1 MRILTQCL
9 AMLSSAALLAGCV
22 NEELNYAKKPDSGN
36 GTPTEVGYLSLSGLE
51 MKVIYDGET
60 ETMPDDTADAS
71 ATRAATPQVDDFIV
85 EVVNARGESV
95 ASKSYA
101 EWKAAERNELPVGSY
116 TLKVRSQEQFPDVE
130 WEAPVYAASKDFVIE
145 REQTTTLD
153 DITCTLANIKVT
165 MLFSADL
172 ADMLS
177 DDTKAVISLGDKSM
191 EFGKKETRAAYYL
204 PEKEL
209 NTLEFQLTGSFADTG
224 KPVPPLNKSIPN
236 VKAGQW
242 RKITLVIEWAD
253 KGDVVFDIEVD
264 NFVLDETVEVN
275 GTDGLWEE
283 VIGGDAPEDAP
294 AIVWEG
300 QELSQPFTLTDA
312 MFDQT
317 GNCTV
322 PFRFKVTAPGGL
334 TSLGVAIDSDN
345 ASLLEVLDRIQLPR
359 SFDLCTLDASST
371 AGAVLTS
378 FGLPLGSQVVGQ
390 QALTLDITR
399 QIPQLYTYAGTHT
412 FALTLGDAA
421 GKTTQATLTLV
432 VKKGGT
438 QTGPVITW
446 RGYNIDQ
453 SYDLSAD
460 MTIVVDIESENGIK
474 AFEVNIDSEVLAP
487 MLGAVGIP
495 ETFDLCTVDGAL
507 AETLQSFGFKT
518 GSDVTSPM
526 SFDITQFVSILMMM
540 DAGEHKFHL
549 AVTDDN
555 GVTTRKTLHLIN
567 RK

>member
-1 MRILTQCL
+1 MAQ
-9 AMLSSAALLAGCV
+9 
-22 NEELNYAKKPDSGN
+22 
-36 GTPTEVGYLSLSGLE
+36 
-51 MKVIYDGET
+51 
-60 ETMPDDTADAS
+60 
-71 ATRAATPQVDDFIV
+71 
-85 EVVNARGESV
+85 
-95 ASKSYA
+95 
-101 EWKAAERNELPVGSY
+101 
-116 TLKVRSQEQFPDVE
+116 
-130 WEAPVYAASKDFVIE
+130 
-145 REQTTTLD
+145 
-153 DITCTLANIKVT
+153 
-165 MLFSADL
+165 
-172 ADMLS
+172 
-177 DDTKAVISLGDKSM
+177 
-191 EFGKKETRAAYYL
+191 
-204 PEKEL
+204 
-209 NTLEFQLTGSFADTG
+209 
-224 KPVPPLNKSIPN
+224 
-236 VKAGQW
+236 
-242 RKITLVIEWAD
+242 ITLVIEWAD

-283 VIGGDAPEDAP
+283 VIGGDATEDAP

-312 MFDQT
+312 MFDQA

-345 ASLLEVLDRIQLPR
+345 ASLLEALDRIQLPR

-432 VKKGGT
+432 VKRGGT

>member
-22 NEELNYAKKPDSGN
+22 NEEPNYAKKPDSGN

-116 TLKVRSQEQFPDVE
+116 TLKVRSEEQFPDVE

-224 KPVPPLNKSIPN
+224 KPVTLNKSIPN

-345 ASLLEVLDRIQLPR
+345 ASLLEALDRIQLPR

-378 FGLPLGSQVVGQ
+378 FELPLGSQVVGQ

-432 VKKGGT
+432 VKRGGT

>member
-22 NEELNYAKKPDSGN
+22 NEEPNYAKKPDSGN

-209 NTLEFQLTGSFADTG
+209 NTLEFQLTGSFTDTG
-224 KPVPPLNKSIPN
+224 KPVTLNKSIPN

-390 QALTLDITR
+390 QAL
-399 QIPQLYTYAGTHT
+399 
-412 FALTLGDAA
+412 
-421 GKTTQATLTLV
+421 
-432 VKKGGT
+432 
-438 QTGPVITW
+438 ITW

-460 MTIVVDIESENGIK
+460 MTIVVDIESEHGIK

>member
-22 NEELNYAKKPDSGN
+22 NEEPNYAKKPDSGN

-224 KPVPPLNKSIPN
+224 KPVTLNKSIPN

-283 VIGGDAPEDAP
+283 VIGGDATEDAP

-345 ASLLEVLDRIQLPR
+345 ASLLEALDRIQLPR

-371 AGAVLTS
+371 AGTVLTS

>member
-22 NEELNYAKKPDSGN
+22 NEEPNYAKKPDSGN

-95 ASKSYA
+95 ASKSYT

-116 TLKVRSQEQFPDVE
+116 TLKVRSQEQFPNVE

-224 KPVPPLNKSIPN
+224 KPVTLNKSIPN

-312 MFDQT
+312 MFDQA

-345 ASLLEVLDRIQLPR
+345 TSLLEALDRIQLPR

>member
-22 NEELNYAKKPDSGN
+22 NEEPNYAKKPDSGN

-177 DDTKAVISLGDKSM
+177 NDTKAVISLGDKSM

-224 KPVPPLNKSIPN
+224 KPVTLNKSIPN

-283 VIGGDAPEDAP
+283 VIGGDATEDAP

-312 MFDQT
+312 MFDQA

-345 ASLLEVLDRIQLPR
+345 ASLLEALDRIQLPR

>member
-1 MRILTQCL
+1 
-9 AMLSSAALLAGCV
+9 MLSSAALLAGCV
-22 NEELNYAKKPDSGN
+22 NEEPNYAKKPDSGN

-224 KPVPPLNKSIPN
+224 KPVTLNKSIPN

-283 VIGGDAPEDAP
+283 VIGGDATEDAP

-345 ASLLEVLDRIQLPR
+345 ASLLEALDHIQLPR

-371 AGAVLTS
+371 AGAALTS

>member
-22 NEELNYAKKPDSGN
+22 NEEPNYAKKPDSGN

-224 KPVPPLNKSIPN
+224 KPVTLNKSIPN

-253 KGDVVFDIEVD
+253 KGDVVFDIKVD

-487 MLGAVGIP
+487 MLDAVGIP

>member
-22 NEELNYAKKPDSGN
+22 NEEPNYAKKPDSGN

-224 KPVPPLNKSIPN
+224 KPVTLNKSIPN

-283 VIGGDAPEDAP
+283 VIGGDATEDAP

-345 ASLLEVLDRIQLPR
+345 ASLLEALDHIQLPR

-371 AGAVLTS
+371 AGTVLTS

>member
-22 NEELNYAKKPDSGN
+22 NEEPNYAKKPDSGN

-224 KPVPPLNKSIPN
+224 KPVTLNKSIPN

-283 VIGGDAPEDAP
+283 VIGGDATEDAP

-345 ASLLEVLDRIQLPR
+345 ASLLEALDHIQLPR

-371 AGAVLTS
+371 AGAALTS

>member
-1 MRILTQCL
+1 
-9 AMLSSAALLAGCV
+9 MLSSAALLAGCV
-22 NEELNYAKKPDSGN
+22 NEEPNYAKKPDSGN

-224 KPVPPLNKSIPN
+224 KPVTLNKSIPN

-283 VIGGDAPEDAP
+283 VIGGDATEDAP

-345 ASLLEVLDRIQLPR
+345 ASLLEALDRIQLPR

>member
-22 NEELNYAKKPDSGN
+22 NEEPNYAKKPDSGN

-224 KPVPPLNKSIPN
+224 KPVTLNKSIPN

-283 VIGGDAPEDAP
+283 VIGSDAPEDAP

-345 ASLLEVLDRIQLPR
+345 ASLLEALDRIQLPR

-432 VKKGGT
+432 VKRDGT

>member
-22 NEELNYAKKPDSGN
+22 NEEPNYAKNPDSGN

-204 PEKEL
+204 PEEEL

-224 KPVPPLNKSIPN
+224 KPVTLNKSIPN

-312 MFDQT
+312 MFDQA

-345 ASLLEVLDRIQLPR
+345 ASLLEALDRIQLPR

-378 FGLPLGSQVVGQ
+378 FGLPLGSQVAGQ

-412 FALTLGDAA
+412 FALTLSDAA

>member
-22 NEELNYAKKPDSGN
+22 NEEPNYAKKPDSGN

-224 KPVPPLNKSIPN
+224 KPVTLNKSIPN

-283 VIGGDAPEDAP
+283 VIGGDATEDAP
-294 AIVWEG
+294 AIIWEG

-345 ASLLEVLDRIQLPR
+345 ASLLEALDRIQLPR

-432 VKKGGT
+432 VKRGGT

>member
-1 MRILTQCL
+1 
-9 AMLSSAALLAGCV
+9 MLSSAALLAGCV
-22 NEELNYAKKPDSGN
+22 NEEPNYAKKPDSGN

-85 EVVNARGESV
+85 EVVNVRGESV

-145 REQTTTLD
+145 REQTTTLN

-224 KPVPPLNKSIPN
+224 KPVTLNKSIPN

-242 RKITLVIEWAD
+242 RKITLVIEWAN

-283 VIGGDAPEDAP
+283 VIGGDATEDAP

-345 ASLLEVLDRIQLPR
+345 ASLLEALDRIQLPR

-432 VKKGGT
+432 VKRGGT

>member
-9 AMLSSAALLAGCV
+9 AMLSCAALLAGCV
-22 NEELNYAKKPDSGN
+22 DEEPNYAKNPDSGN
-36 GTPTEVGYLSLSGLE
+36 GTATEVGYLSLSGLE

-60 ETMPDDTADAS
+60 ETVPDDTNDA

-85 EVVNARGESV
+85 EVVDAKGESV

-101 EWKAAERNELPVGSY
+101 EWKAAEQNELPVGSY
-116 TLKVRSQEQFPDVE
+116 TLKVRSQENFPDVE
-130 WEAPVYAASKDFVIE
+130 WETPVYSASKEFVIE
-145 REQTTTLD
+145 REKTTTLN

-165 MLFSADL
+165 MLYSADL

-191 EFGKKETRAAYYL
+191 EFGKTETRAAYYM
-204 PEKEL
+204 PDAEL

-224 KPVPPLNKSIPN
+224 KPVSLNKSIPN

-253 KGDVVFDIEVD
+253 KGDAVFDIEVD

-275 GTDGLWEE
+275 GTEGLWEE
-283 VIGGDAPEDAP
+283 VIGDDTPEEGP
-294 AIVWEG
+294 AIVWDG
-300 QELSQPFTLTDA
+300 HDMTQPFTLTDS
-312 MFDQT
+312 MFDKA

-322 PFRFKVTAPGGL
+322 PFRFDITAPKGL
-334 TSLGVAIDSDN
+334 TSLSVTIDSDN
-345 ASLLEVLDRIQLPR
+345 ASLLEAIDRIQLPR
-359 SFDLCTLDASST
+359 SFDLCTLDSSTT
-371 AGAVLTS
+371 AGAVLAS
-378 FGLPLGSQVVGQ
+378 LGIPTGDQVTGKQ
-390 QALTLDITR
+390 ELSIDITR
-399 QIPQLYTYAGTHT
+399 QIPQLYAYAGTHT

-432 VKKGGT
+432 VKKSGT

-446 RGYNIDQ
+446 RGYDIDR
-453 SYDLSAD
+453 SYDLTAD

-474 AFEVNIDSEVLAP
+474 AFKVTIDSEVLAP
-487 MLGAVGIP
+487 MLGSVGIP

-518 GSDVTSPM
+518 GSDVKSPM
-526 SFDITQFVSILMMM
+526 SIDITQFVSILMMM

-555 GVTTRKTLHLIN
+555 DVTTSKTLHLIN

>member
-9 AMLSSAALLAGCV
+9 AMLSSAALLTGCV
-22 NEELNYAKKPDSGN
+22 NEEPNYAKKPDSGN

-224 KPVPPLNKSIPN
+224 KPVTLNKSIPN

-312 MFDQT
+312 MFDQA

>member
-22 NEELNYAKKPDSGN
+22 NEEPNYAKKPDSGN

-145 REQTTTLD
+145 REQTITLD

-177 DDTKAVISLGDKSM
+177 NDTKAVISLGDKSM

-224 KPVPPLNKSIPN
+224 KPVTLNKSIPN

-283 VIGGDAPEDAP
+283 VIGGDATEDAP

-312 MFDQT
+312 MFDQA

-345 ASLLEVLDRIQLPR
+345 ASLLEALDRIQLPR

-432 VKKGGT
+432 VKRGGT

>member
-1 MRILTQCL
+1 
-9 AMLSSAALLAGCV
+9 MLSSAALLAGCV
-22 NEELNYAKKPDSGN
+22 NEEPNYAKKPDSGN

-177 DDTKAVISLGDKSM
+177 NDTKAVISLGDKSM

-224 KPVPPLNKSIPN
+224 KPVTLNKSIPN

-242 RKITLVIEWAD
+242 RK
-253 KGDVVFDIEVD
+253 
-264 NFVLDETVEVN
+264 
-275 GTDGLWEE
+275 
-283 VIGGDAPEDAP
+283 
-294 AIVWEG
+294 
-300 QELSQPFTLTDA
+300 S
-312 MFDQT
+312 
-317 GNCTV
+317 
-322 PFRFKVTAPGGL
+322 
-334 TSLGVAIDSDN
+334 
-345 ASLLEVLDRIQLPR
+345 R
-359 SFDLCTLDASST
+359 SSSSGPTRATWSST
-371 AGAVLTS
+371 SRSTTS
-378 FGLPLGSQVVGQ
+378 CS
-390 QALTLDITR
+390 TR
-399 QIPQLYTYAGTHT
+399 
-412 FALTLGDAA
+412 
-421 GKTTQATLTLV
+421 
-432 VKKGGT
+432 
-438 QTGPVITW
+438 
-446 RGYNIDQ
+446 R
-453 SYDLSAD
+453 S
-460 MTIVVDIESENGIK
+460 
-474 AFEVNIDSEVLAP
+474 
-487 MLGAVGIP
+487 
-495 ETFDLCTVDGAL
+495 
-507 AETLQSFGFKT
+507 
-518 GSDVTSPM
+518 
-526 SFDITQFVSILMMM
+526 
-540 DAGEHKFHL
+540 
-549 AVTDDN
+549 
-555 GVTTRKTLHLIN
+555 R
-567 RK
+567 

>member
-1 MRILTQCL
+1 
-9 AMLSSAALLAGCV
+9 MLSSAALLAGCV
-22 NEELNYAKKPDSGN
+22 NEEPNYAKKPDSGN

-85 EVVNARGESV
+85 EVVNARGELV

-191 EFGKKETRAAYYL
+191 EFGKEETRAAYYL
-204 PEKEL
+204 PEEEL

-224 KPVPPLNKSIPN
+224 KPVTLNKSIPN

-345 ASLLEVLDRIQLPR
+345 ASLLEALDRIQLPR

-378 FGLPLGSQVVGQ
+378 FGLPLGSQVTGQ

>member
-22 NEELNYAKKPDSGN
+22 NEEPNYAKKPDSGN

-101 EWKAAERNELPVGSY
+101 EWKAAKRNELPVGSY

-224 KPVPPLNKSIPN
+224 KPVTLNKSIPN

-345 ASLLEVLDRIQLPR
+345 ASLLEALDRIQLPR

-378 FGLPLGSQVVGQ
+378 FELPLGSQVVGQ

-432 VKKGGT
+432 VKRGGT

>member
-22 NEELNYAKKPDSGN
+22 NEEPNYAKKPDSGN

-204 PEKEL
+204 PEEEL

-224 KPVPPLNKSIPN
+224 KPVTLNKSIPN

-345 ASLLEVLDRIQLPR
+345 ASLLEALDRIQLPR

-378 FGLPLGSQVVGQ
+378 FGLPLGSQVTGQ

-453 SYDLSAD
+453 SYDLSTD

>member
-1 MRILTQCL
+1 
-9 AMLSSAALLAGCV
+9 MLSSAALLAGCV
-22 NEELNYAKKPDSGN
+22 NEEPNYAKKPDSGN

-224 KPVPPLNKSIPN
+224 KPVTLNKSIPN

-283 VIGGDAPEDAP
+283 VIGGDATEDAP

-345 ASLLEVLDRIQLPR
+345 ASLLEALDRIQLPR

-371 AGAVLTS
+371 AGTVLTS

>member
-22 NEELNYAKKPDSGN
+22 NEEPNYAKKPDSGN

-85 EVVNARGESV
+85 KVVNARGESV

-224 KPVPPLNKSIPN
+224 KPVTLNKSIPN

-345 ASLLEVLDRIQLPR
+345 ASLLEALDRIQLPR

>member
-22 NEELNYAKKPDSGN
+22 NEEPNYAKKPDSGN

-224 KPVPPLNKSIPN
+224 KPVTLNKSIPN

-345 ASLLEVLDRIQLPR
+345 ASLLEALDHIQLPR

-371 AGAVLTS
+371 AGAALTS

-421 GKTTQATLTLV
+421 WKTTQATLTLV

>member
-22 NEELNYAKKPDSGN
+22 NEEPNYAKKPDSGN

-345 ASLLEVLDRIQLPR
+345 ASLLEALDRIQLPR

>member
-22 NEELNYAKKPDSGN
+22 NEEPNYAKKPDSGN

-224 KPVPPLNKSIPN
+224 KPVTLNKSIPN

-345 ASLLEVLDRIQLPR
+345 ASLLEVLDHIQLPR

-432 VKKGGT
+432 AKKGGT

>member
-22 NEELNYAKKPDSGN
+22 NEEPNYAKKPDSGN

-224 KPVPPLNKSIPN
+224 KPVTLNKSIPN

-345 ASLLEVLDRIQLPR
+345 ASLLEALDHIQLPR

-432 VKKGGT
+432 VKRGGT

-487 MLGAVGIP
+487 MLGAVSIP

>member
-1 MRILTQCL
+1 
-9 AMLSSAALLAGCV
+9 MLSCAALLAGCV
-22 NEELNYAKKPDSGN
+22 DEEPNYAKKPDSGN

-60 ETMPDDTADAS
+60 ETMPDDTAGAS
-71 ATRAATPQVDDFIV
+71 TRATTPQVDDFIL

-130 WEAPVYAASKDFVIE
+130 WETPVYAASKDFVIE

-165 MLFSADL
+165 MLYSADL

-204 PEKEL
+204 PEEEL

-224 KPVPPLNKSIPN
+224 KPVTLNKSIPN

-283 VIGGDAPEDAP
+283 VIGGDTPEDGP

-322 PFRFKVTAPGGL
+322 PFRFKVTAPEGL

-345 ASLLEVLDRIQLPR
+345 ASLLEALDRIQLPR

-378 FGLPLGSQVVGQ
+378 FGLPLGSLVTGQ

-412 FALTLGDAA
+412 FTLTLGDAT
-421 GKTTQATLTLV
+421 GKTTQTTLTLV

-453 SYDLSAD
+453 SYDLTAD

-540 DAGEHKFHL
+540 DAGEHQFHL

>member
-1 MRILTQCL
+1 
-9 AMLSSAALLAGCV
+9 MLSSAALLAGCV
-22 NEELNYAKKPDSGN
+22 NEEPNYAKKPDSGN

-224 KPVPPLNKSIPN
+224 KPVTLNKSIPN

-283 VIGGDAPEDAP
+283 VIGGDATEDAP

-345 ASLLEVLDRIQLPR
+345 ASLLEALDRIQLPR

-432 VKKGGT
+432 VKRGGT

>member
-22 NEELNYAKKPDSGN
+22 NEEPNYAKKPDSGN

-71 ATRAATPQVDDFIV
+71 ATRAATPLVDDFIV

>member
-22 NEELNYAKKPDSGN
+22 NEEPNYAKKPDSGN

-177 DDTKAVISLGDKSM
+177 NDTKAVISLGDKSM

-224 KPVPPLNKSIPN
+224 KPVTLNKSIPN

-283 VIGGDAPEDAP
+283 VIGGDATEDAP

-312 MFDQT
+312 MFDQA

-345 ASLLEVLDRIQLPR
+345 TSLLEALDRIQLPR

>member
-22 NEELNYAKKPDSGN
+22 NEEPNYAKKPDSGN

-101 EWKAAERNELPVGSY
+101 EWKAAERNELPGGSY

-224 KPVPPLNKSIPN
+224 KPVTLNKSIPN

-312 MFDQT
+312 MFDQA

-345 ASLLEVLDRIQLPR
+345 TSLLEALDRIQLPR

-421 GKTTQATLTLV
+421 GKTTQATLTFV

>member
-22 NEELNYAKKPDSGN
+22 NEEPNYAKKPDSGN

-224 KPVPPLNKSIPN
+224 KPVTLNKSIPN

-334 TSLGVAIDSDN
+334 TSLSVAIDSDN
-345 ASLLEVLDRIQLPR
+345 ASLLEALDHIQLPR

-371 AGAVLTS
+371 AGAALTS

>member
-22 NEELNYAKKPDSGN
+22 NEEPNYAKKPDSGN

-224 KPVPPLNKSIPN
+224 KPVTLNKSIPN

-283 VIGGDAPEDAP
+283 VIGGDATEDAP

-345 ASLLEVLDRIQLPR
+345 ASLLEALDRIQLPR

-432 VKKGGT
+432 VKRGGT

>member
-1 MRILTQCL
+1 MG
-9 AMLSSAALLAGCV
+9 LLV
-22 NEELNYAKKPDSGN
+22 TS
-36 GTPTEVGYLSLSGLE
+36 LSLADFRSFERLSLAPAPTTTILVGPNAAGKTNTVEALQLLTAGASFRRPRPRELVREGADSARIDARLE
-51 MKVIYDGET
+51 GDGRVLDARCDVVAGRRSFSLNGKRCQASD
-60 ETMPDDTADAS
+60 MPSALMSVLFSPDDLALVKRGAS
-71 ATRAATPQVDDFIV
+71 VRRDELDLLGRQVSRGYAHVLAEYQRAV
-85 EVVNARGESV
+85 EQRNRLLHE
-95 ASKSYA
+95 
-101 EWKAAERNELPVGSY
+101 ER
-116 TLKVRSQEQFPDVE
+116 PD
-130 WEAPVYAASKDFVIE
+130 
-145 REQTTTLD
+145 
-153 DITCTLANIKVT
+153 
-165 MLFSADL
+165 
-172 ADMLS
+172 
-177 DDTKAVISLGDKSM
+177 
-191 EFGKKETRAAYYL
+191 
-204 PEKEL
+204 
-209 NTLEFQLTGSFADTG
+209 
-224 KPVPPLNKSIPN
+224 
-236 VKAGQW
+236 
-242 RKITLVIEWAD
+242 
-253 KGDVVFDIEVD
+253 
-264 NFVLDETVEVN
+264 
-275 GTDGLWEE
+275 
-283 VIGGDAPEDAP
+283 
-294 AIVWEG
+294 
-300 QELSQPFTLTDA
+300 
-312 MFDQT
+312 
-317 GNCTV
+317 
-322 PFRFKVTAPGGL
+322 
-334 TSLGVAIDSDN
+334 
-345 ASLLEVLDRIQLPR
+345 ASLLEALDRIQLPR

-432 VKKGGT
+432 VKRGGT